1 MSKNIYE
8 VLDTYEKG
16 IDDNVKPAK
25 QLPKKEKRKEEKILR
40 EAYGDTVQKEKHK
53 PGFVERQPPVKDDYK
68 SGEKRP
74 YDRHSGT
81 GR

>member
-1 MSKNIYE
+1 M
-8 VLDTYEKG
+8 
-16 IDDNVKPAK
+16 
-25 QLPKKEKRKEEKILR
+25 LR
-40 EAYGDTVQKEKHK
+40 EAYGDTVLKEKHK
-53 PGFVERQPPVKDDYK
+53 PGFIDRHPPLKDDYK